1 MPNQKEK
8 VSIIVNCYNGEEF
21 LDEALRSIK
30 NQTYQNFEIIFF
42 DNCSTDRS
50 AEIARK
56 YEPKLKYFKSDK
68 NISLGEARKKAMAYA
83 NGDWIA
89 ILDVDDYWF
98 DDLLEISLNSLISS
112 EYVMSY
118 AGIKEIDVDGN
129 YLREMIPVH
138 KSGFQ
143 LEEQLSFFEIN
154 MQTPVISRRFLLD
167 NDLNF
172 NPNMI
177 TSEDFNL
184 FIRIAAKGP
193 IKVLKKPLAAYRV
206 HNSMTNKRIDSWY
219 LDHQITLT
227 ELLKENPLLKENYKL
242 PLLKAESKAK
252 YYHARYLFSKNEKS
266 EAREIMKSIKTVS
279 FVYLVLWVIS
289 FSSLF
294 WKIMHSD
301 IVKRSLSKT
310 IGIFMVR
317 ES

>member
-56 YEPKLKYFKSDK
+56 YEPKLKYFKSDT

-118 AGIKEIDVDGN
+118 AGIKEIDVEGN

-184 FIRIAAKGP
+184 FIRIAAKD
-193 IKVLKKPLAAYRV
+193 L
-206 HNSMTNKRIDSWY
+206 
-219 LDHQITLT
+219 
-227 ELLKENPLLKENYKL
+227 
-242 PLLKAESKAK
+242 
-252 YYHARYLFSKNEKS
+252 
-266 EAREIMKSIKTVS
+266 
-279 FVYLVLWVIS
+279 
-289 FSSLF
+289 
-294 WKIMHSD
+294 
-301 IVKRSLSKT
+301 
-310 IGIFMVR
+310 
-317 ES
+317 